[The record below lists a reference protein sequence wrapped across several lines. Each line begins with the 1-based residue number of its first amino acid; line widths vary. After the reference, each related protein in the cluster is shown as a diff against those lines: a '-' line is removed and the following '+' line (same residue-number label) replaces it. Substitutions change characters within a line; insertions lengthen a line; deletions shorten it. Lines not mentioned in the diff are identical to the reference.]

1 MNKSEQLEIKAKSL
15 LDESLDDLDP
25 AIARRLQQARYS
37 ALEKA
42 KPRSFWSFYPQAI
55 SAVFAVTIISASLYF
70 NFDEKALNNSELA
83 MAADIE
89 MLTANESLD
98 LIEDLEF
105 MQWLAESEEYA
116 G

>member
-42 KPRSFWSFYPQAI
+42 KPRSFWSFYLKQYPLYLRLLLFQRVCI
-55 SAVFAVTIISASLYF
+55 STLMR
-70 NFDEKALNNSELA
+70 KL
-83 MAADIE
+83 
-89 MLTANESLD
+89 
-98 LIEDLEF
+98 
-105 MQWLAESEEYA
+105 
-116 G
+116 